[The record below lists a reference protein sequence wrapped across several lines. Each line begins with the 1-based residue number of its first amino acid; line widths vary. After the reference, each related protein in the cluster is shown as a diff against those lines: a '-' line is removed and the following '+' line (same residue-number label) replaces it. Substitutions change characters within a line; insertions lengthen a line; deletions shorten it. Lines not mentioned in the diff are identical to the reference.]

1 MEGYMD
7 TIQDKKQIA
16 EQTEIIDEKG
26 VSRRGFLKCGA
37 FLGGSL
43 LLASQVDWA
52 LSLVTKAEA
61 GTLAPGE
68 SYLLAKAE
76 NILYGVCLQCHTA
89 CTIKGKILDGVL
101 VKIDGNPYSPMCM
114 LPQLDYET
122 SPFEAAAAD
131 GKICPKG
138 QAGIQSLYDPYRI
151 VKVLKRAGKRGEN
164 KWQMIS
170 FDQAIAEIVNGGRL
184 FQHVPGEE
192 NRTVKGLKETW
203 KLRDSKLAKAM
214 ADDASAVAK
223 KKMGIAEF
231 KAKYTGQLD
240 LLIDPDHPDLGPANN
255 RFVFMAGRIE
265 HGRKEFAQRWL
276 KDSYGSVNW
285 YEHTTICEQSH
296 HIAYEQVT
304 HQWKDG
310 KWTGGKTHLKP
321 DAANS
326 RYIIFFGTG
335 AFEANFGPPPMSE
348 KITEGIVSGR
358 LKIAVADPRFS
369 KTAAKAQQWL
379 PLKPGSDAALAYGM
393 IRWIIDNK
401 RYDEKYLRTANGA
414 AAKGNDETSWSNAT
428 YLVKIDKGIPTT
440 LLRAEEAGIGA
451 ADQFVAMVDSKP
463 VAVDPNDNKSA
474 VTGDLLFAGEVAGKA
489 VKSVFQLLTDMAQ
502 TKSLSEWADE
512 CGLSVTDIEKA
523 AKDFTSYGK
532 QAAAEFYRGPVQHTN
547 GYYNGQAL
555 ITLNI
560 LIGNASWKG
569 GLQAGGG
576 HWHEMGD
583 KEDQPF
589 QLKKLYADQTKA
601 FGVTLTREKS
611 SYETSTLFSGYPA
624 KRFWYPYTNNVYQEI
639 IPSAGMGYPYT
650 IDALFMHMGT
660 PGYAAP
666 AGQTALEILSD
677 LEKIP
682 LFFACDIVIAET
694 SMYADYLFP
703 DTAIWERWGSPHI
716 TPDVITAVS
725 KVRQPL
731 VTPMTEVVSVFGRKQ
746 HIGMEAIML
755 AIAEKLGMPNHGKNG
770 FGPGQAMEQVD
781 DWFIRIVANFAKGDK
796 PGTEVPDASAEEI
809 KLFMDAR
816 RHLSDH
822 VFDPERWKRIVGD
835 SLWPKVIYVLNRGG
849 RFENADKGYRGGKVA
864 HAYKGMFNL
873 YVENVAKGR
882 HTGTGANFSGLAKH
896 EQVTDLHGNPVVE
909 EGYPFQLVT
918 YKEIVGGQSRTPGN
932 YWSQT
937 LMLPEN
943 FILMNSRDA
952 KKQGFKDGAMARIVS
967 ESNPKGEWDLRN
979 GRKVPMVGKIKITEG
994 IRPGVVAVSWHNG
1007 HWAYGASDQTVDGK
1021 IVKGDER
1028 RATGLCANA
1037 AMRIDPVLGDM
1048 CLTDPIG
1055 GSSSFFDTKVKVV
1068 AA

>member
-1 MEGYMD
+1 MD
-7 TIQDKKQIA
+7 KMQDTKLIA
-16 EQTEIIDEKG
+16 ERAEIMDETG

-43 LLASQVDWA
+43 LLASQVEWA
-52 LSLVTKAEA
+52 MGLVGRAEA
-61 GTLAPGE
+61 GTLAAGE

-114 LPQLDYET
+114 LPQLEYET
-122 SPFEAAAAD
+122 SPIEAAKVD

-138 QAGIQSLYDPYRI
+138 QSGIQSLYDPYRI

-164 KWQMIS
+164 KWQIVS
-170 FDQAIAEIVNGGRL
+170 FDQAITEIVNGGKL
-184 FQHVPGEE
+184 FAHVPGEE

-214 ADDASAVAK
+214 AEDASAVGK
-223 KKMGIAEF
+223 KKMNITDF
-231 KAKYTGQLD
+231 KAKYAGQLD
-240 LLIDPDHPDLGPANN
+240 LLIDSEHPDLGPKNN
-255 RFVFMAGRIE
+255 KFAFMAGRIE

-296 HIAYEQVT
+296 HIAYKEVT
-304 HQWKDG
+304 NQWKDG
-310 KWTGGKTHLKP
+310 KWTDGKEHMKP
-321 DAANS
+321 DAANA

-379 PLKPGSDAALAYGM
+379 PLLPGSDAALAYGM
-393 IRWIIDNK
+393 INWIIGNK
-401 RYDEKYLRTANGA
+401 RYDEKYLRAANA
-414 AAKGNDETSWSNAT
+414 AAANAAGETSWSNAG
-428 YLVKIDKGIPTT
+428 YLVKIEKGLPTT
-440 LLRAEEAGIGA
+440 LLRAEEAGLGA
-451 ADQFVAMVDSKP
+451 ADQFVAMVGGKAT
-463 VAVDPNDNKSA
+463 AVDPNDDKTP
-474 VTGDLLFAGEVAGKA
+474 VTGDLLFTGEVGGKE
-489 VKSVFQLLTDMAQ
+489 VKSVFQLLTEAAQ
-502 TKSLSEWADE
+502 AKSLTEWAAE
-512 CGLSVTDIEKA
+512 CGLPVAEIEKA
-523 AKDFTSYGK
+523 AGDFTSYGK

-547 GYYNGQAL
+547 GFYNGQAL
-555 ITLNI
+555 ISLNI

-583 KEDQPF
+583 KDDQPF
-589 QLKKLYADQTKA
+589 QLKKLYANQTKA
-601 FGVTLTREKS
+601 FGVPLTREKS
-611 SYETSTLFSGYPA
+611 KYEDSTLFSGYPA
-624 KRFWYPYTNNVYQEI
+624 KRFWYPYTGNVYQEI
-639 IPSAGMGYPYT
+639 IPSAGMGYPYP
-650 IDALFMHMGT
+650 IDTLFMHMGT

-666 AGQTALEILSD
+666 AGQTALEILTD
-677 LEKIP
+677 LNKIP

-703 DTAIWERWGSPHI
+703 DMAIWERWGSPHI
-716 TPDVITAVS
+716 TPDVVTAVS

-731 VTPMTEVVSVFGRKQ
+731 VTPMTEVVNVFGQKQ
-746 HIGMEAIML
+746 HVGMEAIML
-755 AIAEKLGMPNHGKNG
+755 GIAEKLGLPNHGKDG
-770 FGPGQAMEQVD
+770 FGGGQALERVD

-796 PGTEVPDASAEEI
+796 TGTEVPDASNEEI
-809 KLFMDAR
+809 KIFVEAR
-816 RHLSDH
+816 RHLPKH
-822 VFDPERWKRIVGD
+822 VFDADRWRKIVGEK
-835 SLWPKVIYVLNRGG
+835 LWPKVIYILNRGG
-849 RFENADKGYRGGKVA
+849 RFENADKGYKGDKMA

-873 YVENVAKGR
+873 YVENIAKGK
-882 HTGTGANFSGLAKH
+882 HTGTGEHFSGLAKY
-896 EQVTDLHGNPVVE
+896 EPPTDLHGKPVVDD
-909 EGYPFQLVT
+909 GYPFHLVT

-943 FILMNSRDA
+943 FILMNVKDA
-952 KKQGFKDGAMARIVS
+952 KGQGLKDGALARIVS
-967 ESNPKGEWDLRN
+967 VSNPDGEWDLRN
-979 GRKVPMVGKIKITEG
+979 GQKVPMVGKVKVAEG
-994 IRPGVVAVSWHNG
+994 IRPGVVAVSWHSG
-1007 HWAYGASDQTVDGK
+1007 HWAYGASDQLVDGK
-1021 IVKGDER
+1021 NVKGDKR
-1028 RATGLCANA
+1028 RATGLCTNA
-1037 AMRIDPVLGDM
+1037 ALRIDPVLGDM

-1055 GSSSFFDTKVKVV
+1055 GSSSFFDTNVKVV